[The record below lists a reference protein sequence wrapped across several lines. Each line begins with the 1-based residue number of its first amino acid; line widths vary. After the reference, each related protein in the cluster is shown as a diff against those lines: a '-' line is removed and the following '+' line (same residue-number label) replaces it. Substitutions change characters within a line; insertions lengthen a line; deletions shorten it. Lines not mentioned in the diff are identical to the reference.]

1 MTDVTTPPMTV
12 PTSTCSA
19 ILIRLER
26 AGSLEEAAAILR
38 ELKERLQHP
47 RYTSVRRA
55 FTIWVRRVL
64 LRRMVPEEVIPEVN
78 DLEEVNAMLAERV
91 EEWTKNWKQ
100 QGLQEGL
107 QQGRQEGRQEG
118 QQQGLQESFMRLL
131 SKRFGPVPSDVTQR
145 VNNAPPEQITR
156 WFDQAIDA
164 PSLDKVFDN

>member
-1 MTDVTTPPMTV
+1 MTG
-12 PTSTCSA
+12 PTSICSA

-91 EEWTKNWKQ
+91 KQWTEDWKK
-100 QGLQEGL
+100 EGL
-107 QQGRQEGRQEG
+107 EEGRMEGLEEGRMEGRMEG
-118 QQQGLQESFMRLL
+118 QAAMLQLL
-131 SKRFGPVPSDVTQR
+131 LLQRFGNVLDQDVQER
-145 VNNAPPEQITR
+145 LQNARPEQLETWAR
-156 WFDQAIDA
+156 RTLDARSIDEVLA
-164 PSLDKVFDN
+164 EDGD

>member
-1 MTDVTTPPMTV
+1 MTG
-12 PTSTCSA
+12 PTSICSA

-91 EEWTKNWKQ
+91 KQWTEDWKK
-100 QGLQEGL
+100 EGL
-107 QQGRQEGRQEG
+107 EEGRMEGRMEG
-118 QQQGLQESFMRLL
+118 QAAMLQLL
-131 SKRFGPVPSDVTQR
+131 LLQRFGNVLDQDVQER
-145 VNNAPPEQITR
+145 LQNARPEQLETWAR
-156 WFDQAIDA
+156 RTLDARSIDEVLA
-164 PSLDKVFDN
+164 EDGD